1 MKKIMI
7 AVAIVCAAAM
17 SQAAALQWA
26 TWGWTG
32 DSNPDSGTWFDG
44 GQAYL
49 VMITDAANFAV
60 ASDLSVTG
68 GSIVDSM
75 AFTEGSAYGTW
86 QDTGS
91 LVDGQSYQ
99 FAMIMTDSGTGI
111 TVPTTGLYGI
121 DDNEG
126 ALYSVTWNAATGG
139 DISPTHEGI
148 YVNTAVGAVPEP
160 TSGLLLLLG
169 MAGLA
174 LKRKRA

>member
-1 MKKIMI
+1 MKKLMI
-7 AVAIVCAAAM
+7 AAAIVCAAVI
-17 SQAAALQWA
+17 SQAAALQWQ
-26 TWGWTG
+26 TWGWSG
-32 DSNPDSGTWFDG
+32 DSDPDSGTWFDG

-49 VMITDAANFAV
+49 VMITDAAKFAV
-60 ASDLSVTG
+60 ADDLTVTG

-75 AFTEGSAYGTW
+75 AFTEGSAYGSW
-86 QDTGS
+86 NDTGS
-91 LVDGQSYQ
+91 LVDGQTYQ
-99 FAMIMTDSGTGI
+99 FAMILTDSGTGI

-139 DISPTHEGI
+139 GLEPTHEGI
-148 YVNTAVGAVPEP
+148 YVSTAVVPEP

-174 LKRKRA
+174 LRRKQA